1 MAVNASRRLSR
12 RAESLTPSATLAI
25 SKAAAELKRRGV
37 DVVDLGLGEPDFP
50 TPAFVRRA
58 GIAAIE
64 EGKTR
69 YTDNAGVPLLREAV
83 AEKFRRRG
91 ASVTPSN
98 VLVSAGGK
106 QGLFNACQ
114 VLFQEGDDVAIFS
127 PYWVSFPE
135 MVRLSGAR
143 PVFIPTR
150 SEDGGRPR
158 LAQLEAGATGR
169 LRGVI
174 LNSPANPSG
183 AVIEAAEL
191 ARILRWC
198 RDREL
203 FVLFDECYE
212 KFLYDGRPHASPA
225 ELWPEH
231 GDHVVISGSVSKS
244 FAMTGW
250 RLGWSV
256 GPAEVIAAMSSY
268 QSHATANACSIS
280 QEAALA
286 ALTEEEAANESL
298 ALMLAEYSRRRTVMC
313 EGLAAVPGV
322 VCPPPD
328 GAFYAFADVSALYP
342 KAGVPGSAEFARL
355 LLDRAAVAAI
365 PGVAFGADLCVRF
378 SFAAAPGRI
387 EEGVRRFAEFARAL

>member
-158 LAQLEAGATGR
+158 LAELEAGATGR